1 MIKKIWNLTVASIL
15 ALLPD
20 YAVVNLQYF
29 RIFRR
34 FPNLR
39 APQTLTEKLIWRKLY
54 QRDPRFTVFSDKVM
68 VKPEIAKIA
77 GPTCIIETM
86 WSGQD
91 PAHIPFGH
99 LEPPYVIK
107 VNHACGGHIFIHQR
121 KDIDRGAI
129 IKVLRKQLGS
139 SFARRYREWGY
150 VNIPRQVLVE
160 RMLKMPDGG
169 MPEDCKFFVYHGP
182 VHFIEV
188 TLNRFT
194 REELHYYDRDWNLL
208 PVELAWASR
217 ISPAVPKPETLSAMM
232 DIAEKIGEQFDFVRV
247 DLYSV
252 AGVIMFGEVAFYPGA
267 GMVKFEP
274 RAWDTIFGAPWRIA
288 P

>member
-1 MIKKIWNLTVASIL
+1 MIKKIWNLFVTSSL

-34 FPNLR
+34 FPNLVT
-39 APQTLTEKLIWRKLY
+39 PQTLTEKLIWRKLY
-54 QRDPRFTVFSDKVM
+54 QRDARFTVFSDKLL

-77 GPTCIIETM
+77 GPACIIETM
-86 WSGQD
+86 WSGHD
-91 PAHIPFGH
+91 PANIPFSQ

-107 VNHACGGHIFIHQR
+107 VNHACGDHIFIHQHE
-121 KDIDRGAI
+121 DIDRDMI
-129 IKVLRKQLGS
+129 VRVLRKQLMS

-160 RMLKMPDGG
+160 RMLKMPDGA
-169 MPEDCKFFVYHGP
+169 MPEDCKFFVYHGR
-182 VHFIEV
+182 VRFIEV

-217 ISPAVPKPETLSAMM
+217 ISPPVPMPETLPAMM

-247 DLYSV
+247 DLYSID
-252 AGVIMFGEVAFYPGA
+252 GVIKFGEVAFYPGA

-274 RAWDTIFGAPWRIA
+274 REWDTIFGAPWLIA
-288 P
+288 A